1 MTETNPNLEALVR
14 VQDQDTVLD
23 QLRHR
28 RANLPVRNALDAAL
42 AAATARRAGVEQ
54 LRERSGE
61 VQAEERRLDDEAQS
75 LAAKAKDVDAKLYS
89 GTVTSPRELQALQT
103 DLEMLRRHQREIEDR
118 ELERMEAR
126 ENAEQELATATAAL
140 AESEAE
146 IARLREELGAAE
158 AELDAEI
165 EREASVR
172 ASHAERIPPSLVAE
186 YERRRIVNRGFGIA
200 RLVGDTCQACHLSIP
215 ATEVERIRRTGG
227 DPVASCDNCGA
238 ILVP

>member
-1 MTETNPNLEALVR
+1 VTDTNPDLEVLVL
-14 VQDQDTVLD
+14 VQDQDTILD

-28 RANLPVRNALDAAL
+28 RASLPVRAELDAAL
-42 AAATARRAGVEQ
+42 AAVTASRRAAEV
-54 LRERSGE
+54 LREQSHE
-61 VQAEERRLDDEAQS
+61 VEAEERRLDDEAQS
-75 LAAKAKDVDAKLYS
+75 LAAKAKEVDAKLYS

-126 ENAEQELATATAAL
+126 ERAEEELAQAEAAL
-140 AESEAE
+140 AARD
-146 IARLREELGAAE
+146 ADVTRLRADLGAAE

-165 EREASVR
+165 EREEAVR
-172 ASHAERIPPSLVAE
+172 AQHASGIPPALVAD
-186 YERRRIVNRGFGIA
+186 YERRRAKNRGFGIA